1 MKIISCKQTKF
12 KNLLIKQIISKN
24 LPYNQAINRLFKKI
38 TGFSMDISSKM
49 QRNLIG
55 YRVKAARHKAK
66 PKITQADLLA
76 RLAVRGIELE
86 KTAVSKIEAKTR
98 PVTDIELVAIADA
111 LGVSV
116 LWLLERE

>member
-1 MKIISCKQTKF
+1 MS
-12 KNLLIKQIISKN
+12 
-24 LPYNQAINRLFKKI
+24 
-38 TGFSMDISSKM
+38 FSEDKA

-55 YRVKAARHKAK
+55 SRVKQARYK
-66 PKITQADLLA
+66 PTPKVTQTDLLA

-86 KTAVSKIEAKTR
+86 KTSISKIEAKSR

-116 LWLLERE
+116 MWLLEKE

>member
-1 MKIISCKQTKF
+1 MIDMN
-12 KNLLIKQIISKN
+12 NLKGK
-24 LPYNQAINRLFKKI
+24 
-38 TGFSMDISSKM
+38 
-49 QRNLIG
+49 NLIG
-55 YRVKAARHKAK
+55 DRVRQARHKVK

-86 KTAVSKIEAKTR
+86 KTTISKIEAKTR

-116 LWLLERE
+116 LWLLGMEE